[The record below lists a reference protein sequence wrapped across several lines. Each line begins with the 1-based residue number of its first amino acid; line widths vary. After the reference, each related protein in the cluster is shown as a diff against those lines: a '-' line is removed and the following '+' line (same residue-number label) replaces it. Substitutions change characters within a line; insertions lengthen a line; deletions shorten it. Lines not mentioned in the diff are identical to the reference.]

1 MAPAS
6 TKAVLKH
13 LALEVSEIARTKW
26 WHDRVLGRLG
36 FRRFVENAGYLGYTN
51 GATSLWLIRPTP
63 GRVHRK
69 PPTGDEEVIAD
80 HLAFEVASAE
90 EVRRVQDDLA
100 RQEIY
105 PIFRM
110 AEHPEFSP
118 GYVSATWVDPD
129 QIVVEVYNVTPPRKR
144 HASASRSRSPPRKT
158 THRRRA

>member
-1 MAPAS
+1 MTPAS
-6 TKAVLKH
+6 VRSELKH
-13 LALEVSEIARTKW
+13 VALEVSEIARSKW
-26 WHDRVLGRLG
+26 WHDRVLVRLG

-51 GATSLWLIRPTP
+51 GATTLWLIRPTP
-63 GRVHRK
+63 PRVHRK

-80 HLAFEVASAE
+80 HLAFEVPSEE

-110 AEHPEFSP
+110 AEHPEFRP

-129 QIVVEVYNVTPPRKR
+129 QIVIEVYHVAPPRRR
-144 HASASRSRSPPRKT
+144 HLAGSRARRPARKT
-158 THRRRA
+158 AHRRRS